1 MTANNLVFNGFID
14 KIEDSEKRRVVT
26 IDGVNLSEFKRED
39 GTYRSDGLHV
49 GDYVNGTYTESKK
62 GNFTYKNIFSIAK
75 VPVPEQIVKNN
86 VANQQ
91 TTNDS
96 IAKSVALKAA
106 VENTLVGAPANE
118 VIELA
123 KEFEKY
129 LKGE

>member
-1 MTANNLVFNGFID
+1 
-14 KIEDSEKRRVVT
+14 IEDSEKRRVVT
-26 IDGVNLSEFKRED
+26 IDGANLSEFKRED

-49 GDYVNGTYTESKK
+49 GDYVNGSYTESKK
-62 GNFTYKNIFSIAK
+62 GNYTYKNIFSIAK
-75 VPVPEQIVKNN
+75 TDPPQESKQNN
-86 VANQQ
+86 TKNQQ
-91 TTNDS
+91 STNNS